1 MKNYRYVL
9 MATVVLSSC
18 AAQPGRPVMGEAQYK
33 GFALSS
39 VTGEQCALTGMLDV
53 DLAAANSV
61 MLEAQAAAFEYDPA
75 RMEIERRQAAIDLQ
89 RGDGVTEPVC
99 NALAYEVMRTLAVHR
114 IEDQSALQHRRM
126 TLQEMKQA
134 HGAIP

>member
-9 MATVVLSSC
+9 MTTVVLSSST
-18 AAQPGRPVMGEAQYK
+18 AQSAPPVMEEAQYK

-99 NALAYEVMRTLAVHR
+99 NALAYEVMRTLAVRR

-126 TLQEMKQA
+126 TLQAMKQA

>member
-9 MATVVLSSC
+9 MTTVVLSSST
-18 AAQPGRPVMGEAQYK
+18 AQSAPPVMEEAQYK

-39 VTGEQCALTGMLDV
+39 VTGEQCALTGMLEV

-99 NALAYEVMRTLAVHR
+99 NALAYEVMRTLAVRR

-126 TLQEMKQA
+126 TLQAMKQA

>member
-18 AAQPGRPVMGEAQYK
+18 TAQPGRPVMGEAQYK

-39 VTGEQCALTGMLDV
+39 VTGEQCAVTGMLDL

-61 MLEAQAAAFEYDPA
+61 MLEARAAAFEYDPA

-99 NALAYEVMRTLAVHR
+99 NALAYEVMRTLAVRR

>member
-89 RGDGVTEPVC
+89 RGDGVTEAVC
-99 NALAYEVMRTLAVHR
+99 NALAYEVRRTLAVHR

>member
-1 MKNYRYVL
+1 ME
-9 MATVVLSSC
+9 
-18 AAQPGRPVMGEAQYK
+18 EAQYK

-99 NALAYEVMRTLAVHR
+99 NALAYEVMRTLAVRR

-126 TLQEMKQA
+126 TLQAMKQA

>member
-1 MKNYRYVL
+1 MKNYRYLL

-18 AAQPGRPVMGEAQYK
+18 TAQPVRPVMGEAQYK

-39 VTGEQCALTGMLDV
+39 ITGEQCALTGMLDV

-61 MLEAQAAAFEYDPA
+61 MLEARAAAFEYDPA

-89 RGDGVTEPVC
+89 RGHGVTEPVC
-99 NALAYEVMRTLAVHR
+99 HALAYGVMRALAVRR
-114 IEDQSALQHRRM
+114 IEDQSALQHKRM
-126 TLQEMKQA
+126 TLQAMKQA
-134 HGAIP
+134 RGVLP